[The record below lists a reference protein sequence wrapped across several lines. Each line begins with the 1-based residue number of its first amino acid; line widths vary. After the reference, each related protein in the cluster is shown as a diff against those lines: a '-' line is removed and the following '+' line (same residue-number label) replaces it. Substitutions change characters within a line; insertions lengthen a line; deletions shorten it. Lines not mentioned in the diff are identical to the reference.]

1 MEQSSPLK
9 VEQLIKLLLA
19 MNPRAEVYW
28 HDADGQY
35 RALLDEDID
44 EIYAPEKAAKT
55 IVQFG
60 SPRQSRQVEDTL

>member
-1 MEQSSPLK
+1 MEQTPLK

-19 MNPRAEVYW
+19 MNPRAEVFLYG
-28 HDADGQY
+28 ADGEY
-35 RALLDEDID
+35 MALADEEVQ

-60 SPRQSRQVEDTL
+60 GHGSAAASEGTP

>member
-1 MEQSSPLK
+1 MEQSPLK

-35 RALLDEDID
+35 RAFLDEDIE

-60 SPRQSRQVEDTL
+60 SPRKPGPLEDTV

>member
-1 MEQSSPLK
+1 MEQSPLK

-28 HDADGQY
+28 HDADGQN
-35 RALLDEDID
+35 RALLDEDIE

-60 SPRQSRQVEDTL
+60 PRKSGPVEDTV